1 MEATWYKIFNYGS
14 IVLVFILAVLL
25 GIDAVRGT
33 FDIIPRQFYTPILI
47 VVGVIF
53 ILRIGIRSYLN
64 RISNK

>member
-64 RISNK
+64 KISNK

>member
-53 ILRIGIRSYLN
+53 ILRIRIRSYLN